1 MKIMFF
7 LKKKHILDLQSPY
20 SRLYIIG
27 KFEDIYVKYDEKD
40 GYNG

>member
-1 MKIMFF
+1 MKIMF
-7 LKKKHILDLQSPY
+7 LKKKHILDLQSPH

-27 KFEDIYVKYDEKD
+27 KFEDICMKYDGKD